1 MEVSM
6 WITLIIYCL
15 SLACNLA
22 TAVISFILF
31 KRSIISLG
39 WAWLI
44 ISLGLSLMSVKMAGS
59 LFKLIQEGH
68 FDLMDAILSLPVS
81 VCLLVGSIGL
91 KNILL
96 KADNKYLLLETLAQ
110 FDPLTNSY
118 SRSQI
123 LYRIS
128 EEIDRS
134 LRTHRPFSL
143 LEFDIDHFK
152 YVNDQFGHQIGD
164 EVLIDLVRHTKEVLR
179 TVDSVGRIGGEEFL
193 LLMPET
199 DSQGAYKIAER
210 LRAHI
215 ESATNQTKAP
225 TPIKISISIGVATFQ
240 LSNSLQIERSILLNE
255 LIRQADMAMYEAKN
269 NGRNQ
274 VAIYRESQ

>member
-1 MEVSM
+1 MLPVLTLYYLTLVCEV
-6 WITLIIYCL
+6 ITVFISILI
-15 SLACNLA
+15 
-22 TAVISFILF
+22 FQ
-31 KRSIISLG
+31 KSIKPLR

-44 ISLGLSLMSVKMAGS
+44 IAIGLSMMAIRRIG
-59 LFKLIQEGH
+59 LILNVTQLEH
-68 FDLMDAILSLPVS
+68 YDFIDAILSLPIAA
-81 VCLLVGSIGL
+81 CLLLGALGL
-91 KNILL
+91 
-96 KADNKYLLLETLAQ
+96 NKLLLTLENKQLLIETLAQ

-128 EEIDRS
+128 EEISRS
-134 LRTHRPFSL
+134 LRTKRPFSL

-152 YVNDQFGHQIGD
+152 YVNDQFGHPVGD
-164 EVLIDLVRHTKEVLR
+164 EVLINLVRNTKEILR

-199 DSQGAYKIAER
+199 GSQGASELAER

-215 ESATNQTKAP
+215 ESAPNQTKAQ
-225 TPIKISISIGVATFQ
+225 TPIKITISIGVATFYP
-240 LSNSLQIERSILLNE
+240 NNPFNIERGILLNE
-255 LIRQADMAMYEAKN
+255 IIRKADMVMYEAKN

-274 VAIYRESQ
+274 VAVYRESH

>member
-1 MEVSM
+1 MLP
-6 WITLIIYCL
+6 ILTLYYL
-15 SLACNLA
+15 TLACE
-22 TAVISFILF
+22 VITVCISILIF
-31 KRSIISLG
+31 QKAIRPLR

-44 ISLGLSLMSVKMAGS
+44 IAIGLSMMAIRRIS
-59 LFKLIQEGH
+59 LILNVTHLEHYDFI
-68 FDLMDAILSLPVS
+68 DAILSLPIAA
-81 VCLLVGSIGL
+81 CLLLGALGL
-91 KNILL
+91 
-96 KADNKYLLLETLAQ
+96 NKLLLTLENKHLLIETLAQ

-164 EVLIDLVRHTKEVLR
+164 EVLINLVRNTKEVLR

-199 DSQGAYKIAER
+199 DSQGASELAER

-225 TPIKISISIGVATFQ
+225 TPIKITISIGVVTFYP
-240 LSNSLQIERSILLNE
+240 NNTFNIERGILLNE
-255 LIRQADMAMYEAKN
+255 IIGKADMAMYEAKN